1 MKYLRPALA
10 VLSALAFCA
19 TPILALGG
27 GTQTPPKK
35 KEPPK
40 KEAPKPKPPEP
51 KKEEPKKE
59 EPKKEAKPLAI
70 GAELDGSLA
79 LEDAT
84 GKSHA
89 MKDYRGKI
97 TVLAFWSSSSAGSSQ
112 EKRLAKI
119 AKDFEGKNVTV
130 VAVDAVAGEA
140 DNSKSVQ
147 EAATKS
153 GVTYPVLLDKTGSL
167 TAHLGAKSLDEV
179 FVLDAKGMLRYSGAI
194 DDDPKGE
201 KADKAQDY
209 LSTALRAVVDGKDV
223 PTPTTAPNGG
233 ALHAAEAKKAAPATP
248 PAKK

>member
-10 VLSALAFCA
+10 VLTAIAFCA
-19 TPILALGG
+19 TPLLASGG
-27 GTQTPPKK
+27 GGQTPPKK

-40 KEAPKPKPPEP
+40 KEAPK
-51 KKEEPKKE
+51 PKKE

-79 LEDAT
+79 LEDAA
-84 GKSHA
+84 GKSHTL
-89 MKDYRGKI
+89 KDYRGKI
-97 TVLAFWSSSSAGSSQ
+97 VVLAFWSSTSASGAQ

-119 AKDFEGKNVTV
+119 SQEFAGKNVTV
-130 VAVDAVAGEA
+130 LAVDAVAGEA
-140 DNSKSVQ
+140 DNAKAVQ
-147 EAATKS
+147 EASTKN
-153 GVTYPVLLDKTGSL
+153 GVTYPVLLDKVGTL

-179 FVLDAKGMLRYSGAI
+179 FVLDAKGILRYSGAI

-209 LSTALRAVVDGKDV
+209 LSPALRAVAEGKDV
-223 PTPTTAPNGG
+223 ATPTTAPNGG
-233 ALHAAEAKKAAPATP
+233 ALHAAEAKKTPATP

>member
-1 MKYLRPALA
+1 MKYLRPALT
-10 VLSALAFCA
+10 VLTALAFCA
-19 TPILALGG
+19 TPLLAIGG
-27 GTQTPPKK
+27 GGQTPPPKK

-59 EPKKEAKPLAI
+59 AKPLAI

-79 LEDAT
+79 LEDSA
-84 GKSHA
+84 GKSHT

-97 TVLAFWSSSSAGSSQ
+97 TVLAFWSSTSAGSAQ

-119 AKDFEGKNVTV
+119 AKDFEAKGVTV

-140 DNSKSVQ
+140 DNSKTVQ
-147 EAATKS
+147 DAATKS
-153 GVTYPVLLDKTGSL
+153 GVTYPVLLDKSGAL

-201 KADKAQDY
+201 KADKAEVF
-209 LSTALRAVVDGKDV
+209 LLAALNALVEGKDV
-223 PTPTTAPNGG
+223 ASPTTAPNGG
-233 ALHAAEAKKAAPATP
+233 TLRLPKRKPAASSGGRH
-248 PAKK
+248 

>member
-19 TPILALGG
+19 TPLLAAGG

-59 EPKKEAKPLAI
+59 AKPLAI
-70 GAELDGSLA
+70 GAELDGALA

-97 TVLAFWSSSSAGSSQ
+97 TVLAFWSSTSAGSSQ

-119 AKDFEGKNVTV
+119 AKDFEAKGVTV

-140 DNSKSVQ
+140 DNAKNVQ

-153 GVTYPVLLDKTGSL
+153 GVTYPVLLDKSGAL

-233 ALHAAEAKKAAPATP
+233 ALHAAEAKKAPAAP